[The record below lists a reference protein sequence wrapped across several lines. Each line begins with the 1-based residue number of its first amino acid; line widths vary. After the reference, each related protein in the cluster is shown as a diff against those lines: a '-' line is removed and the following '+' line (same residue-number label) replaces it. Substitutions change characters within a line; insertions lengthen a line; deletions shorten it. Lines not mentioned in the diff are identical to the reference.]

1 MNFSFRL
8 RRSISY
14 DHQLFKLFLGQ
25 DTRSWGGSYIDKKGQ
40 FLYIS
45 IPKKRVLL
53 CRLSIES
60 GLMSCEIE
68 ENRLLLI
75 DVQDISV
82 LVGRHQDAAIACYLD
97 SRKQFI
103 IVRFQGKDVVLV
115 SLF

>member
-1 MNFSFRL
+1 
-8 RRSISY
+8 
-14 DHQLFKLFLGQ
+14 
-25 DTRSWGGSYIDKKGQ
+25 
-40 FLYIS
+40 
-45 IPKKRVLL
+45 
-53 CRLSIES
+53 
-60 GLMSCEIE
+60 MSCEIE

-82 LVGRHQDAAIACYLD
+82 LAGRHQDAAIACYLD

>member
-1 MNFSFRL
+1 
-8 RRSISY
+8 
-14 DHQLFKLFLGQ
+14 
-25 DTRSWGGSYIDKKGQ
+25 
-40 FLYIS
+40 
-45 IPKKRVLL
+45 
-53 CRLSIES
+53 
-60 GLMSCEIE
+60 MSCEIE